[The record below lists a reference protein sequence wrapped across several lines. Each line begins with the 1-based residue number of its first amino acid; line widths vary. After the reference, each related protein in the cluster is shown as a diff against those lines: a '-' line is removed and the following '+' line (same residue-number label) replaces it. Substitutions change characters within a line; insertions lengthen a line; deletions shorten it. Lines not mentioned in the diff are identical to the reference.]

1 LVGLEGRVLSGMGF
15 TLFNGRAT
23 WDRAGKAAAAG
34 TPTFTISGT
43 VTQNGSPLG
52 GVNFTA
58 DAGAS
63 CSPSN
68 PSGQYGC
75 TMPQGYTGTVT
86 PSLTGYTFTPP
97 SRSYSNVTAD
107 SAGQGY
113 AAAAAAGTG
122 NGRGGGAPRA
132 RR

>member
-1 LVGLEGRVLSGMGF
+1 
-15 TLFNGRAT
+15 
-23 WDRAGKAAAAG
+23 AA
-34 TPTFTISGT
+34 PSFTISGT
-43 VTQNGSPLG
+43 VTTGGSALG

-75 TMPQGYTGTVT
+75 TVPQGYTGTVT

-107 SAGQGY
+107 SAAPNY